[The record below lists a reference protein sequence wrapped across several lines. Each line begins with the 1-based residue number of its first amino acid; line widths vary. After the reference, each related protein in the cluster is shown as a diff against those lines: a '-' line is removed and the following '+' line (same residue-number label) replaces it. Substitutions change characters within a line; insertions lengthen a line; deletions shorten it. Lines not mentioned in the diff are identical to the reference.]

1 MKTKTFLIKDLDC
14 EMIVEETTRKEIL
27 DYMNEYIENLS
38 YDWFDGSDDFFSILY
53 KDGSSD
59 CVNEEYDGHKVKKTN
74 IQAIV
79 YDNPCTSMTFG
90 HYSIN
95 EYGVVSPDFE
105 TMIDSN
111 IKEVL

>member
-1 MKTKTFLIKDLDC
+1 MKTKTFLIKDIDC
-14 EMIVEETTRKEIL
+14 EMLVEETTRKEIL
-27 DYMNEYIENLS
+27 DYMEEYIENLS
-38 YDWFDGSDDFFSILY
+38 YDWFDGSDSGFSILY

-59 CVNEEYDGHKVKKTN
+59 SVGVDYDGHKIRKIN
-74 IQAIV
+74 IQSIV
-79 YDNPCTSMTFG
+79 YDNPCSSMVFG

-111 IKEVL
+111 IEEVL

>member
-1 MKTKTFLIKDLDC
+1 MRTKTFLIKDLDC
-14 EMIVEETTRKEIL
+14 KMIVEETTRKEIL
-27 DYMNEYIENLS
+27 DYMEEYIENLS
-38 YDWFDGSDDFFSILY
+38 YDWFDGSDSSFDILY
-53 KDGSSD
+53 RDGSSD
-59 CVNEEYDGHKVKKTN
+59 CISNDYDGHKVKKTN

-95 EYGVVSPDFE
+95 EYGVVSTAFE

-111 IKEVL
+111 IEEVL

>member
-1 MKTKTFLIKDLDC
+1 MRTKTFLIKDIDC

-27 DYMNEYIENLS
+27 DYMKEYIENLS
-38 YDWFDGSDDFFSILY
+38 YDWFDGSDSSFNILY

-59 CVNEEYDGHKVKKTN
+59 SVNIDYDGHKVKKTN
-74 IQAIV
+74 IKSIV
-79 YDNPCTSMTFG
+79 YDNPCTSMVFG

-95 EYGVVSPDFE
+95 EYGVASPDFE

-111 IKEVL
+111 IEEVL